1 MDLDDYLAYDESIE
15 EYDYLSE
22 FLSSDEC
29 SIKPNYFLYKNLN
42 VQDYNLNSPLISD
55 DIYGYKRHLTGF
67 PYPIVFKKKEW
78 EKRDVCFKN
87 LKYDFNK
94 LREPE
99 ELHRWWSGLISNEYH
114 GNQRII
120 SLLKEAWED
129 HADTSVVY
137 TTFLKN
143 WLGDDREL
151 NINMIPWNED
161 RVLKWGEFFIQLH
174 DMVLMLNAS
183 DDEEIKSLN
192 RWMNS
197 KILKKNGEL
206 AGIRIDNFLGTCYL
220 AGGSAFLMNHNVLID
235 RGFLLMMKDLCVA
248 RFNTLLG
255 MYLRV
260 DHKFSQEDIN
270 SLMELYSIGDKILEE
285 SGSQGY
291 KVIKLLEPCCNLM
304 FCIKA
309 REFRPLVPDFP
320 SFRNHVDRAF
330 QDTTE
335 FSTYSIRF
343 KNLILETRTIDLLT
357 VFYSSFRHWGHPF
370 INYFEGLRALHE
382 QVTIQ
387 KNIDDDYA
395 QALGS
400 DLAFLVLKKKFS
412 EKKKWYVDKD
422 LLPSNHVFKEHIL
435 NNTWPTPKQI
445 EDFGDRWHLLPLIKC
460 FDIPD
465 VIDPSL
471 LYSDKS
477 HSMDLD
483 EIREHIRY
491 KKNEPIPTRKV
502 LQTLLH
508 RPATNWPQFLQRIND
523 HGISPN
529 SLAIGL
535 KPKER
540 EIKEKGRFF
549 SLMTWELREYFVI
562 TEYLIKTHFVPLF
575 SGLTMADDLNTVLSK
590 LLDRTQGQGG
600 TDYENICIANHI
612 DYEKWN
618 NHKRFEST
626 RYVFKVMGQFLG
638 YPSLIEIT
646 HLIFQKCFVYFTDR
660 PDLME
665 IIDDIIQSTFGFL
678 VCWSGQLGG
687 FEGLR
692 QKGWTVIDLLMIAR
706 EARIRNTLVKTLA
719 QGDNQVVCTI
729 YRLNFSPTLQD
740 KINNLNKIHQNNEVI
755 MDAIKRGTT
764 KLGLIIN
771 EDETMQSA
779 DYLNYGKIPIFRG
792 RILNLFTKRLSRIM
806 CTSNDQILSFG
817 NIMTTVSTNAL
828 TISHFDESPVH
839 AMHYYNFFG
848 NFTRS
853 VLERHNPI
861 LRGPPRIILR
871 KENFDVNYKIAALY
885 LDPSLGGV
893 CGMAPTRFL
902 TRGFPDPVSESLSF
916 WKFLHDH
923 TNNQLL
929 KDLSRKFGDPPIT
942 TADRGGLSKL
952 LEKPSSLNIPKGLSI
967 TNLLRT
973 EIKKS
978 LQSSIPDIQNEVIAH
993 ALDYLNHEEDRLM
1006 GFLSSIKPLFP
1017 RFLSEFRAS
1026 TFVGIVDGLV
1036 GLFQNSRTIRRS
1048 FSKKMQRDINMM
1060 TYKSELSTYDLLIR
1074 FKSSLPGNMWE
1085 CSSDRADQLRRMSW
1099 GEPVLGTTVPHPL
1112 EMFGKG
1118 FIREGGICEGCVKG
1132 TGQGDFITTLAPLGL
1147 SDYYLRRGP
1156 YPAYL
1161 GSKTSETTS
1170 IIHPWEKETNIGLI
1184 KKSLKLRNSI
1194 HWFVNP
1200 MSNLAQ
1206 SILSVSSGLTG
1217 EDWSGSMGGFK
1228 RTGSA
1233 LHRFGCSR
1241 QSAGGYAA
1249 INPCKLSW
1257 VLSTTD
1263 TFSIIGDKNFDFMFQ
1278 PSILCA
1284 QLNTVEL
1291 FDGVKGSITVH
1302 HHLSCKKCLRE
1313 IEEPI
1318 LDSTF
1323 LYVHPDMSQIL
1334 SKWKPDNSPWG
1345 ERKDRYTLQQ
1355 IKASDMTHRELSYQI
1370 GRSTGF
1376 LYGDMLLGDN
1386 KHVDDNSIFPL
1397 SLQFKVFP
1405 DMYFQGLIDGLMKAT
1420 GISIIHRRSVA
1431 KLNRPKPALI
1441 GGMIHC
1447 IDNLCKN
1454 VNFINLVRKGPIYG
1468 FLTNHPHKVPSSYPI
1483 NDSDLGVISRGFMKR
1498 EFSNIEK
1505 MTTCYKPLYHRVCVF
1520 SDMASPELIGPYL
1533 LSTRVLPILF
1543 KSQITEEDGK
1553 KLRSY
1558 RDESVSVR
1566 ECGSE
1571 LVNQIN
1577 PKSAVQCIE
1586 EIRHAAKEF
1595 KGVEWKGKNKIK
1607 WGKEITGR
1615 VSECNVEYSTEH
1627 TSPTLS
1633 NIPQYRCPLISGLRI
1648 FQMATGAHYKL
1659 RTIVSELGIK
1669 YHDFLCGGDG
1679 SGGMTSAL
1687 LRLNWRSRCIFNSLI
1702 EYSGVSVRG
1711 AQPGGPPAIEA
1722 LGPDK
1727 SRCVNFATI
1736 WEDPTDLSTTDCWIN
1751 FAKIKRDH
1759 NLKID
1764 LVVLDMEVR
1773 EDRIA
1778 DLIEDNLEEFGLK
1791 LITRHATILY
1801 KTYLTRL
1808 IKQPTC
1814 NVLTKVGKYFKRVK
1828 LIQTS
1833 FTSSRSSEV
1842 YVLMDTLKARAG
1854 VDKHIRW
1861 AKLECDI
1868 QQFAVFRS
1876 EIEELRRAEYLK
1888 GLNMLEGVPKEL
1900 IPDLEIEMSSV
1911 LSSMGLDDGV
1921 SVQLARHVL
1930 ILGRHDPGTMFWVLV
1945 GIGGNGIISMTSEH
1959 ISGFE
1964 IPSDSACINMISL
1977 VLGCGYWLSYQMSDE
1992 KLFRYCNHINDNHI
2006 VLQFFKRRYTRI
2018 SKKEETKKISYRV
2031 DWRVS
2036 EEGHIRKK
2044 VMLSS
2049 KQALIGTWIRLLRR
2063 TCKPGYEFSPAPEE
2077 IWKSFNQK
2085 ITWKNIKE
2093 RTGLWDMIIDKNP
2106 GFEHGHLVMEVPQD
2120 KNPSYVD

>member
-1 MDLDDYLAYDESIE
+1 MDPDDPLSFDETAE
-15 EYDYLSE
+15 DYDYLSE
-22 FLSSDEC
+22 FLSAEEYISKADKFE
-29 SIKPNYFLYKNLN
+29 YKNLN
-42 VQDYNLNSPLISD
+42 IQDYNLNSPLIAD
-55 DIYGYKRHLTGF
+55 DIYGYKRHLLKE

-78 EKRDVCFKN
+78 DDRDLCFKT
-87 LKYDFNK
+87 LKCDYNK
-94 LREPE
+94 LKEPN
-99 ELHRWWSGLISNEYH
+99 ELHKWWSQLILKEYH
-114 GNQRII
+114 GNNRIKK
-120 SLLKEAWED
+120 LLLEAWED
-129 HADTSVVY
+129 HLETSVVY
-137 TTFLKN
+137 TTFLKHWVN
-143 WLGDDREL
+143 DIRELKIESLPLEDDR
-151 NINMIPWNED
+151 IM
-161 RVLKWGEFFIQLH
+161 KWGEYFLHLH
-174 DMVLMLNAS
+174 DMVMMLNAS
-183 DDEEIKSLN
+183 DEDEKESLN

-197 KILKKNGEL
+197 KILRKNGKL
-206 AGIRIDNFLGTCYL
+206 VGIRVDNFLGTCYL
-220 AGGSAFLMNHNVLID
+220 AGGAVLLLDHNVLID

-255 MYLRV
+255 LTLRV
-260 DHKFSQEDIN
+260 DDTFSTEDVN
-270 SLMELYSIGDKILEE
+270 SLIRLYSTGDKVLQEA
-285 SGSQGY
+285 GSQGY
-291 KVIKLLEPCCNLM
+291 KVIKLLEPCCNLV

-309 REFRPLVPDFP
+309 REYRPLIPEFP
-320 SFRNHVDRAF
+320 SFQNHVNDAF
-330 QDTTE
+330 QE
-335 FSTYSIRF
+335 VAKFSTYALQF
-343 KNLILETRTIDLLT
+343 KEALMQARTVELLT
-357 VFYSSFRHWGHPF
+357 VFYGSFRHWGHPF
-370 INYFEGLRALHE
+370 IDYLEGLKALNE
-382 QVTIQ
+382 QVNME
-387 KNIDDDYA
+387 KDIDDEYA

-412 EKKKWYVDKD
+412 EKKRWFVDKD
-422 LLPSNHVFKEHIL
+422 KMPLDHPFRDHVL

-445 EDFGDRWHLLPLIKC
+445 EDFGDKWHLLPLVKC

-483 EIREHIRY
+483 EIKEHLQT

-502 LQTLLH
+502 LQTLLN
-508 RPATNWPQFLQRIND
+508 RPATNWPEFLQRIND
-523 HGISPN
+523 NGLSPN
-529 SLAIGL
+529 SLVIGL

-540 EIKEKGRFF
+540 EVKEKGRFF
-549 SLMTWELREYFVI
+549 SLMSWELREYFVI

-575 SGLTMADDLNTVLSK
+575 SGLTMADDLNTILSK

-600 TDYENICIANHI
+600 EDYENICIANHI

-618 NHKRFEST
+618 NHKRYAST
-626 RYVFKVMGQFLG
+626 RYVFRVMGQFLG
-638 YPSLIEIT
+638 YPQLIEMS
-646 HLIFQKCFVYFTDR
+646 HLIFENCLIYFNDR

-665 IIDDIIQSTFGFL
+665 IVNGFIRSIIGYL
-678 VCWSGQLGG
+678 VCWQGQKGG
-687 FEGLR
+687 LEGLR
-692 QKGWTVIDLLMIAR
+692 QKGWTVVDLLMIAR

-729 YRLNFSPTLQD
+729 YKLNYSPTLQD
-740 KINNLNKIHQNNEVI
+740 LIRNLENICRNNEII
-755 MDAIKRGTT
+755 MEAIKKGTV

-839 AMHYYNFFG
+839 AMHYYSFFG
-848 NFTRS
+848 NFTRL

-861 LRGPPRIILR
+861 LRGPPKQKIQS
-871 KENFDVNYKIAALY
+871 KFFDRSYKIASLY

-916 WKFLHDH
+916 WKFLYAH
-923 TNNQLL
+923 TDSQWVQ
-929 KDLSRKFGDPPIT
+929 DLVRKFGEPPIT
-942 TADRGGLSKL
+942 TADKGGLSKL

-978 LQSSIPDIQNEVIAH
+978 LQASIPEIKNEVISH
-993 ALDYLNHEEDRLM
+993 ALDYLNHEEEKLM
-1006 GFLSSIKPLFP
+1006 GFLGSIKPLFP

-1048 FSKKMQRDINMM
+1048 FSKKMQRDINML
-1060 TYKSELSTYDLLIR
+1060 TYKSEISTYELLTR
-1074 FKSSLPGNMWE
+1074 FNKMMPGNIWR
-1085 CSSDRADQLRRMSW
+1085 CSSERADQLRRMSW
-1099 GEPVLGTTVPHPL
+1099 GEPVLGTTIPHPL

-1118 FIREGGICEGCVKG
+1118 CKRVGGSCPKCENG
-1132 TGQGDFITTLAPLGL
+1132 TGEGDFITTLAPLGL
-1147 SDYYLRRGP
+1147 NQYKLKRGP

-1200 MSNLAQ
+1200 ASNLAS
-1206 SILSVSSGLTG
+1206 SILNVSLGLTG

-1249 INPCKLSW
+1249 VNPCKLSW

-1284 QLNTVEL
+1284 QLNTIEL
-1291 FDGVKGSITVH
+1291 FDDHVGSLTVH
-1302 HHLSCKKCLRE
+1302 HHLSCRSCLRE

-1318 LDSTF
+1318 LDSSF
-1323 LYVHPDMSQIL
+1323 IYHHPDMSQIL
-1334 SKWKPDNSPWG
+1334 SKWKPENSSWG
-1345 ERKDRYTLQQ
+1345 ERKDRYILKQV
-1355 IKASDMTHRELSYQI
+1355 KASDFTHRELSYQI

-1376 LYGDMLLGDN
+1376 LFGDMLLGEN

-1397 SLQFKVFP
+1397 SLQQKVFP
-1405 DMYFQGLIDGLMKAT
+1405 DMYLNGLMDGLMKAT

-1431 KLNRPKPALI
+1431 KLSRPKPALI
-1441 GGMIHC
+1441 GGMMHC

-1454 VNFINLVRKGPIYG
+1454 VNFINLVRKGPLYS
-1468 FLTNHPHKVPSSYPI
+1468 FLTSQPHKVPASYPV
-1483 NDSDLGVISRGFMKR
+1483 NDSDLGIISRSFLKR
-1498 EFSNIEK
+1498 EFSHIEK
-1505 MTTCYKPLYHRVCVF
+1505 TSSNYKPTFFRVCIF
-1520 SDMASPELIGPYL
+1520 SDMASPELIGPYM
-1533 LSTRVLPILF
+1533 LSTKVLPLLF
-1543 KSQITEEDGK
+1543 KTQINEEDGK
-1553 KLRSY
+1553 KLRAY

-1566 ECGSE
+1566 ECDNDI
-1571 LVNQIN
+1571 VHQIN
-1577 PKSAVQCIE
+1577 PKSAVQCVE

-1595 KGVEWKGKNKIK
+1595 KGVEWKSKARLQ

-1615 VSECNVEYSTEH
+1615 IVECRVEYTTDDNLPSI
-1627 TSPTLS
+1627 SAL
-1633 NIPQYRCPLISGLRI
+1633 PQFRCPLISGLRI

-1659 RTIVSELGIK
+1659 RTMIKELGIK

-1679 SGGMTSAL
+1679 SGGMTSSL

-1727 SRCVNFATI
+1727 TRCVNFHSV
-1736 WEDPTDLSTTDCWIN
+1736 WEDPTDLSDAACWDN
-1751 FAKIKRDH
+1751 FLKIKKDH

-1764 LVVLDMEVR
+1764 LIVLDMEVR
-1773 EDRIA
+1773 DNKIA
-1778 DLIEDNLEEFGLK
+1778 DLIEDNLEDQGLR
-1791 LITRHATILY
+1791 LITRHGTIIY

-1808 IKQPTC
+1808 FLQPSC
-1814 NVLTKVGKYFKRVK
+1814 NILTKVGKYFKRVK

-1842 YVLMDTLKARAG
+1842 YVLMESLKLRAG
-1854 VDKHIRW
+1854 VDKYVRW
-1861 AKLECDI
+1861 TKLECDV
-1868 QQFAVFRS
+1868 QKFALFKS
-1876 EIEELRRAEYLK
+1876 EEEELRRADYLK
-1888 GLNMLEGVPKEL
+1888 CLNMLEGVPPEL

-1921 SVQLARHVL
+1921 SVQLARHVI
-1930 ILGRHDPGTMFWVLV
+1930 ILGKHDPGTMLWVLLGV
-1945 GIGGNGIISMTSEH
+1945 GGNGIISMTSEH
-1959 ISGFE
+1959 VSQFE
-1964 IPSDSACINMISL
+1964 VPSDSACINMISL
-1977 VLGCGYWLSYQMSDE
+1977 IIGCCYWLSHQMSDSR
-1992 KLFRYCNHINDNHI
+1992 LFKYCNHINDNYI
-2006 VLQFFKRRYTRI
+2006 VMQFFKVKCVRLN
-2018 SKKEETKKISYRV
+2018 KKKRLKSVSFRV
-2031 DWRVS
+2031 DWRIAK
-2036 EEGHIRKK
+2036 EGRIKKK

-2049 KQALIGTWIRLLRR
+2049 KQALIGAWIRLLRR
-2063 TCKPGYEFSPAPEE
+2063 ACRPTYDFSPIPEK
-2077 IWKSFNQK
+2077 IWESFNKK
-2085 ITWKNIKE
+2085 ITWDNIFE
-2093 RTGLWDMIIDKNP
+2093 RTGLGDIVIDMNP
-2106 GFEHGHLVMEVPQD
+2106 GFDNGTLILDQPSEVV
-2120 KNPSYVD
+2120 PSYVD